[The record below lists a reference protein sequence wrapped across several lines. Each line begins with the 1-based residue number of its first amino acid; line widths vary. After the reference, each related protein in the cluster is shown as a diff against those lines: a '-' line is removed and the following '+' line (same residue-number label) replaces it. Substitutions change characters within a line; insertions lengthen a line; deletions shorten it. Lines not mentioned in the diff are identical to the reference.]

1 MIEHTS
7 TVYVRYAETDQMMFA
22 HHSNY
27 IVWFEYARIELMR
40 SIGINYCEMEK
51 NGTLLPVLEVKA
63 AFKRPARFDDE
74 LKITARIPDLP
85 RSRMKFE
92 YQIFNKQGE
101 FLCDGYSLHAFMNT
115 KYRAVKPP
123 AVFIDTLKKEMQH
136 A

>member
-7 TVYVRYAETDQMMFA
+7 KVTVRYAETDQMMFA

-40 SIGINYCEMEK
+40 AAGINYCDMEK

-63 AFKRPARFDDE
+63 SFKRPARFDDE
-74 LKITARIPDLP
+74 LKIKAKLPALP
-85 RSRMKFE
+85 RSKLKFE
-92 YQIFNKQGE
+92 YQVFNNQDE
-101 FLCDGYSLHAFMNT
+101 LLCQGYSLHAFMNSRN
-115 KYRAVKPP
+115 RAVKPP
-123 AVFIDTLKKEMQH
+123 AVFIETLKRYIQN